1 MDRLTGRIDMNWGK
15 GIVLGLLAFVI
26 FITAMGIKMF
36 AQPDD
41 VDHEYYE
48 KGLAFDADYNREK
61 QVMTDKLQ
69 PTIHFTGD
77 TMLVKFVKPLKCK
90 ITLMRPSDRLM
101 DKTVTMVSNGSNEIE
116 IPTKNLARGPW
127 QLTFEWA
134 DQRKKYLYN
143 EEVMVP

>member
-1 MDRLTGRIDMNWGK
+1 MNWGK

-48 KGLAFDADYNREK
+48 KGLAFDVDYNREK
-61 QVMTDKLQ
+61 QVVTDKVQ
-69 PTIHFTGD
+69 PIISFSNDIMH
-77 TMLVKFVKPLKCK
+77 VKFVRPLQCK
-90 ITLMRPSDRLM
+90 ITLMRPSDRRM
-101 DKTVTMVSNGSNEIE
+101 DKVVNMVSNKENEID
-116 IPTKNLARGPW
+116 IPTKNLAQGPW

-134 DQRKKYLYN
+134 DQHKKYLYN
-143 EEVMVP
+143 QEVMVP